1 MRATRIFRNQGV
13 DRNGEDSG
21 KRVIIFGAGGHGK
34 VLADVAMRSGLSVA
48 GFVDDRLALRMVAGL
63 EIPVLGNRAWLLG
76 QSRERFC
83 CALGIGD
90 NLTRMRIGEFLQNE
104 GFELA
109 RLISPFAAVAASA
122 TIAAGVAVMAGAVI
136 NPLANL
142 GEGAL
147 VNSGAIVEH
156 DVKVGRY
163 ASLQPNSALGGAVEI
178 GELAQVAISATVL
191 PCLRIGCRSTLGA
204 GSVATR
210 SIPDDVIAYG
220 IPARVQRVLQKD
232 EPSA

>member
-1 MRATRIFRNQGV
+1 MTSVRNPGV
-13 DRNGEDSG
+13 HRNRKDPS

-34 VLADVAMRSGLSVA
+34 VLADVALRLGFSVA
-48 GFVDDRLALRMVAGL
+48 GFVDDRPELSMVAGL
-63 EIPVLGNRAWLLG
+63 EVPVLGDRAWLLN
-76 QSRERFC
+76 QSREIFC

-90 NLTRMRIGEFLQNE
+90 NFVRMRVSEVLQSE

-109 RLISPFAAVAASA
+109 TLVSPFAAVAPSA
-122 TIAAGVAVMAGAVI
+122 TIAAGATVMAGAVI
-136 NPLANL
+136 NPLASL
-142 GEGAL
+142 GEGAI

-163 ASLQPNSALGGAVEI
+163 ATVSPNSVLAGAVEI
-178 GELAQVAISATVL
+178 GELAHVAINATVL
-191 PCLRIGCRSTLGA
+191 PCLRIGHRSILGA

-220 IPARVQRVLQKD
+220 IPACVHRVRQKG
-232 EPSA
+232 ESPA

>member
-1 MRATRIFRNQGV
+1 MKSFRDQGV
-13 DRNGEDSG
+13 NGNGEGSV

-48 GFVDDRLALRMVAGL
+48 GFVDDRLGSRMVAGL
-63 EIPVLGNRAWLLG
+63 EIPVLGDRAWLLG
-76 QSRERFC
+76 QSRDTFC
-83 CALGIGD
+83 CALGVGD
-90 NLTRMRIGEFLQNE
+90 NFARMHIGELLKRE

-109 RLISPFAAVAASA
+109 MLISPFAAVAPSA
-122 TIAAGVAVMAGAVI
+122 TIAAGVSVMAGSVI

-142 GEGAL
+142 GEGVI

-163 ASLQPNSALGGAVEI
+163 ASVQPNSVLAGGVEI
-178 GELAQVAISATVL
+178 GELAQVALSATVL

-232 EPSA
+232 ESLA